1 MGSEGM
7 MFTIIK
13 SPVSHAR
20 QLRNF
25 TGVFPYVAVLDGLVM
40 QIEKERNLVGIRE
53 N

>member
-25 TGVFPYVAVLDGLVM
+25 TGVFPHVTVLDVLVM
-40 QIEKERNLVGIRE
+40 QIEEERNLVG
-53 N
+53 NM

>member
-13 SPVSHAR
+13 SLVSHAR

-25 TGVFPYVAVLDGLVM
+25 TGVFPYMAVLDVLVM
-40 QIEKERNLVGIRE
+40 QIEEERNLVGICE